1 MIFDSNTSRVTSC
14 GSAGAGRAPAM
25 GVSTGLIPWSSFVGA
40 GRLCAQQFGCQ
51 EWNACQSTQV
61 IAVSPCLARN
71 SGPARRL
78 VLAGKNDAGNSI
90 GHPPVEG
97 LPGRGQRRP
106 RPGSWRNC
114 GIRYARTKAPD
125 RHAAYRP
132 PPARNGATQAPTRGL
147 RATPSIRRLPA
158 FGLSLR
164 YRGPHR
170 RTRCLIDSM
179 GYDGQA
185 RPGGV

>member
-40 GRLCAQQFGCQ
+40 GRLRAQFGCQ

-106 RPGSWRNC
+106 RPEAG
-114 GIRYARTKAPD
+114 GIA
-125 RHAAYRP
+125 
-132 PPARNGATQAPTRGL
+132 GFGTRGQRHRTGTRHTAPRRPATGQHRPLHAGSGQRALDPSPSGPSVVAALSRSTQTHPMPDSLDGL
-147 RATPSIRRLPA
+147 RRAGSS
-158 FGLSLR
+158 G
-164 YRGPHR
+164 
-170 RTRCLIDSM
+170 
-179 GYDGQA
+179 
-185 RPGGV
+185 